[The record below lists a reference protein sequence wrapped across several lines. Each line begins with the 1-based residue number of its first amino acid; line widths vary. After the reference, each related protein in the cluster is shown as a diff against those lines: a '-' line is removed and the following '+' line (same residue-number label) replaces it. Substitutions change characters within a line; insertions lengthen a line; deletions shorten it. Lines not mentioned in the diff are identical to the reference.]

1 MKLVLLTAGGR
12 AGSDFFH
19 SLLDG
24 HTQILQF
31 PGYLRVN
38 KNLVSIL
45 NTKDFRK
52 KAKLFIKFYP
62 EFFNSKINKFE
73 RWDKLGE
80 KKNRYFQVN
89 KKNFVNNF

>member
-1 MKLVLLTAGGR
+1 MKLVLLTAGSR

-38 KNLVSIL
+38 KNFVRNL
-45 NTKDFRK
+45 
-52 KAKLFIKFYP
+52 KLIMKY
-62 EFFNSKINKFE
+62 
-73 RWDKLGE
+73 L
-80 KKNRYFQVN
+80 
-89 KKNFVNNF
+89 

>member
-24 HTQILQF
+24 HTQILKF

-45 NTKDFRK
+45 NNKYSKK

-62 EFFNSKINKFE
+62 EFLIQKLINLK
-73 RWDKLGE
+73 DGI
-80 KKNRYFQVN
+80 N
-89 KKNFVNNF
+89 